1 MDITQ
6 AATQLHNC
14 FPYNPAPIINM
25 APLGWNWRWDW
36 ELVHT
41 FVYEY
46 SIPNLDRQIWDAGS
60 GIGFETQYLI
70 HKSPDTEGL
79 TADIPDAGL
88 TIDRERC
95 HRAAVSFP
103 TFQKGGLL
111 ELGKDSCNFIKCV
124 GFLHHLSKVDGLKA
138 LKEQLTDD
146 GIIFLF
152 LYSSL
157 ERREISPVQEAL
169 RLLSC
174 NCPPAPS
181 PD

>member
-14 FPYNPAPIINM
+14 FPYTPGPIINM
-25 APLGWNWRWDW
+25 EPLGWNWRWDW

-46 SIPNLDRQIWDAGS
+46 YPPNLSIQIWDGGS
-60 GIGFETQYLI
+60 VIGFGTQCLV
-70 HKSPDTEGL
+70 HKNPNAEGL

-88 TIDRERC
+88 TIDREKC
-95 HRAAVSFP
+95 HRAAVPFP
-103 TFQKGGLL
+103 AFEKGSLL

-138 LKEQLTDD
+138 LKEQLADD

-152 LYSSL
+152 L
-157 ERREISPVQEAL
+157 
-169 RLLSC
+169 
-174 NCPPAPS
+174 
-181 PD
+181 